1 MFTLTVKE
9 LFARK
14 LRLLTT
20 AFAVLLGVAFMAG
33 TMVFTDT
40 NKATFDSALA
50 DANHGVDAYVR
61 VPSAIAIGYGE
72 SGPRLNSSLADKVT
86 TIDGVDEVALRING
100 YAQVVG
106 RDGKPVGDLA
116 KNPAFATNW
125 VTIDELNPYH
135 LASGTAPANDGEI
148 VIDKAS
154 ADKAGYQPG
163 DTATVLTKGAPRQF
177 TISGI
182 ARFGS
187 ADSPAGATA
196 VLFTDHVAQELLAT
210 PGEADA
216 VVVTGDPGV
225 SQADLAAAVQ
235 AAVGNDV
242 EVITGDQL
250 IDEEQTSL
258 RSVFAG
264 FNTMMVIFALV
275 AVFVGAFII
284 NNTFSITVAQRTR
297 EMAMLRAIG
306 ASGRQVKRAVLAE
319 AATIG
324 ALASAAGL
332 VAGIGIA
339 SGLKALM
346 GLFGVDIPDGP
357 TVITSKAMISS
368 FLVGL
373 GVTVLSAW
381 LPARRAARIAPLA
394 ALREVNVDRSATSR
408 RRAVIGVL
416 TVVAGGV
423 LVAAGLA
430 AENLSRVG
438 VGALATFMGVAV
450 LGPVLARPAAR
461 LFGIPLRLRGVSGE
475 VATRNAGRNP
485 KRTARTAAALMI
497 GVALVGFITIFAA
510 STKSSIAGSLAS
522 DYTGTHIV
530 QTGGENTPGA
540 GLSPKVAEQLRTTPG
555 VDAVAEA
562 RKSPAIIDG
571 VADET
576 LYAFDAASI
585 GRLFNLGD
593 VQGDHTALGADG
605 IAISADKATEKGW
618 TIGSKVTVTLSSGPT
633 TLTVKSIYSGAT
645 DWLSS
650 QFVDLAA
657 FRATIGD
664 GLDTKVY
671 VSGQEQAIK
680 DVVAPYSAAEVL
692 DKEAFLRSVSGQI
705 DAILGLFYAMLALAV
720 IIALLGI
727 ANTMALS
734 IFERTRELGLLRAV
748 GMGRRQVRS
757 VVRWESIIIAVFGTG
772 LGLTIGAFLGWVVV
786 RAMAEQGID
795 TLTVPVTSL
804 AIITVIAGLAG
815 AVAAVIPARRAAN
828 LDILR
833 ALVTE

>member
-1 MFTLTVKE
+1 
-9 LFARK
+9 
-14 LRLLTT
+14 
-20 AFAVLLGVAFMAG
+20 
-33 TMVFTDT
+33 
-40 NKATFDSALA
+40 
-50 DANHGVDAYVR
+50 
-61 VPSAIAIGYGE
+61 
-72 SGPRLNSSLADKVT
+72 
-86 TIDGVDEVALRING
+86 
-100 YAQVVG
+100 
-106 RDGKPVGDLA
+106 
-116 KNPAFATNW
+116 
-125 VTIDELNPYH
+125 
-135 LASGTAPANDGEI
+135 
-148 VIDKAS
+148 
-154 ADKAGYQPG
+154 
-163 DTATVLTKGAPRQF
+163 
-177 TISGI
+177 
-182 ARFGS
+182 
-187 ADSPAGATA
+187 
-196 VLFTDHVAQELLAT
+196 
-210 PGEADA
+210 
-216 VVVTGDPGV
+216 
-225 SQADLAAAVQ
+225 
-235 AAVGNDV
+235 
-242 EVITGDQL
+242 
-250 IDEEQTSL
+250 
-258 RSVFAG
+258 
-264 FNTMMVIFALV
+264 
-275 AVFVGAFII
+275 
-284 NNTFSITVAQRTR
+284 
-297 EMAMLRAIG
+297 
-306 ASGRQVKRAVLAE
+306 
-319 AATIG
+319 
-324 ALASAAGL
+324 
-332 VAGIGIA
+332 
-339 SGLKALM
+339 M

-357 TVITSKAMISS
+357 TVITSKAMILS

-381 LPARRAARIAPLA
+381 FPARRAARIAPLA
-394 ALREVNVDRSATSR
+394 ALREVNVDRSAASR

-530 QTGGENTPGA
+530 QTGGAPGA

-593 VQGDHTALGADG
+593 VQGDLTALGADG

-618 TIGSKVTVTLSSGPT
+618 TVGSKVTVTLSSGPT

-657 FRATIGD
+657 FRATVGD
-664 GLDTKVY
+664 GLDTQVY

-692 DKEAFLRSVSGQI
+692 DKEAFLRSVSAQI